1 MFLEIVLYKHLVSSK
16 SLPADLQRYFCYEFN
31 GFFLL
36 SCKYRTKSVPCRPIA
51 CSYNMKR
58 NEVAKN
64 MQEDVLIKAI
74 FQMFVMLNI
83 VSVGKDSAQQQSL

>member
-1 MFLEIVLYKHLVSSK
+1 
-16 SLPADLQRYFCYEFN
+16 
-31 GFFLL
+31 
-36 SCKYRTKSVPCRPIA
+36 
-51 CSYNMKR
+51 MKR

-83 VSVGKDSAQQQSL
+83 VSVGKDSAQQQFL